1 MKASLVRIKAIF
13 SANFSYFV
21 TATVVTAI
29 IFGVILWAIKAFDWS
44 LDNTT
49 LNNVWLIVFISSI
62 FLLPIYGYL
71 SFHISRLS
79 SGLLTTNMDTKVMKK
94 SLFIY
99 GGILWASL
107 GWLIISFL
115 LKDVSYLL
123 YSTSA
128 IVALSWYGIVKLLVR
143 YGFTL

>member
-1 MKASLVRIKAIF
+1 MRASLVRIKAIF

-21 TATVVTAI
+21 SASVVTTV
-29 IFGVILWAIKAFDWS
+29 IFGIILWALKAFNWS
-44 LDNTT
+44 LDNAT
-49 LNNVWLIVFISSI
+49 LNNVWMMVFIACV
-62 FLLPIYGYL
+62 FLLPIYGYV
-71 SFHISRLS
+71 SFHVSRLS
-79 SGLLTTNMDTKVMKK
+79 SGLLTNNLDTKIMKK

-99 GGILWASL
+99 SGILWASL
-107 GWLIISFL
+107 GWLVISFL

-128 IVALSWYGIVKLLVR
+128 VAALSWYGIVKLLVR